1 MKIESILKKKHQSI
15 SSVKKGKIIY
25 LIIRESK
32 NKITVKKNKKKL
44 KDQIALMKIQMKALN
59 FQMRS
64 KPLKRHNSLNILTM
78 AT

>member
-15 SSVKKGKIIY
+15 SSVKKGKIIF

-59 FQMRS
+59 FQMKS
-64 KPLKRHNSLNILTM
+64 KPLRRHNSLNILTM